1 MSSYFIC
8 VISNVSGYSQLK
20 SAANTKHETDGEIFA
35 FALLNDGF
43 FLSYIANLQFLTQW
57 NDESLRCISNS
68 RLTGIHRWRAYH
80 TTTPPRLYYN
90 YDQGLITSSSNVSA
104 PNVER
109 QADLCNSLPIH
120 LTKATL
126 CGLDWVAVLDS
137 FYPGRHISN
146 QISTCMQTG
155 QYNS

>member
-1 MSSYFIC
+1 MY
-8 VISNVSGYSQLK
+8 QHLMLK
-20 SAANTKHETDGEIFA
+20 DRRTFA
-35 FALLNDGF
+35 
-43 FLSYIANLQFLTQW
+43 T
-57 NDESLRCISNS
+57 
-68 RLTGIHRWRAYH
+68 
-80 TTTPPRLYYN
+80 
-90 YDQGLITSSSNVSA
+90 V
-104 PNVER
+104 
-109 QADLCNSLPIH
+109 LPIH